1 MPYQGLA
8 SNTIAGSTQGY
19 NPQSYQSYMDP
30 YTDSVVR
37 QAEDD
42 AFRNYD
48 RQAGQITARAVGSGA
63 FGGDREAIA
72 RQELG
77 RNTTDQL
84 ARTTGQLR
92 SQGYQQA
99 QNQAQNAFQNQQARQ
114 QQAGQLFGQLGTA
127 YGQLGQQGA
136 QAAGQMGLA
145 GLGQGIKGAQLG
157 LQGSQL
163 GLQGSQLGAQTAG
176 QGGKLNLQG
185 QQLASGAAGG
195 LGSLGGQYTALGGQ
209 MGNLSQGLTNAGRF
223 QGQMGQDLQAA
234 QGQDINTLMGLG
246 GFEQRFNQAGLDAQ
260 RQTMM
265 DRQMQPYQQM
275 AFLSDIFRGVPSTA
289 STYGSSYTP
298 PPSFLSQLGGLGM
311 GMAGLYNSGMFGGQ
325 T

>member
-1 MPYQGLA
+1 M
-8 SNTIAGSTQGY
+8 
-19 NPQSYQSYMDP
+19 
-30 YTDSVVR
+30 
-37 QAEDD
+37 
-42 AFRNYD
+42 
-48 RQAGQITARAVGSGA
+48 
-63 FGGDREAIA
+63 
-72 RQELG
+72 
-77 RNTTDQL
+77 
-84 ARTTGQLR
+84 
-92 SQGYQQA
+92 
-99 QNQAQNAFQNQQARQ
+99 
-114 QQAGQLFGQLGTA
+114 FGQLGTA

-145 GLGQGIKGAQLG
+145 GLGQGIRGAQAGMQGAQLG
-157 LQGSQL
+157 TQAASQAGRL
-163 GLQGSQLGAQTAG
+163 G
-176 QGGKLNLQG
+176 LQG
-185 QQLASGAAGG
+185 QQLASGAASGLGNLGTSYGQLGLRGAQG

-209 MGNLSQGLTNAGRF
+209 MGNLGQGLVNAGRF

-275 AFLSDIFRGVPSTA
+275 AFLSDIFRGVPSSA

-311 GMAGLYNSGMFGGQ
+311 GVAGLYNSGIFGGQ
-325 T
+325 